1 MPNSKISDDDLPVNP
16 YAVDKV
22 IDPKQDS
29 NSTKLP
35 VGGFSIFQF
44 LGWIL
49 LILISPIVGAFAFFL
64 TCVGTFATGSII
76 SENTVIPVSGLV
88 GLAGMIA
95 CLYIGGKFLIS
106 AYKRKD

>member
-1 MPNSKISDDDLPVNP
+1 MPNSNISDDDLPVNP
-16 YAVDKV
+16 YAVEKL

-29 NSTKLP
+29 NFTKLP
-35 VGGFSIFQF
+35 VGGFSILQA
-44 LGWIL
+44 LGWIFL
-49 LILISPIVGAFAFFL
+49 FLISPIVGAIAFFL

-76 SENTVIPVSGLV
+76 SENTVILVSGLV

-95 CLYIGGKFLIS
+95 CLYFGGKFLIS